1 MEKAKILIGIRQSY
15 SDGTEL
21 ECGQSCIALTHS
33 KGNGRNSKFFPARNP
48 KFPGQEKLYIEHC
61 REAGETCGIHMKKLG
76 VKEYEVTNGERI
88 RHTTH
93 EQVRCEEMM
102 PDDGIE
108 AFVSALE
115 KVLFN

>member
-1 MEKAKILIGIRQSY
+1 
-15 SDGTEL
+15 
-21 ECGQSCIALTHS
+21 
-33 KGNGRNSKFFPARNP
+33 
-48 KFPGQEKLYIEHC
+48 
-61 REAGETCGIHMKKLG
+61 MKKLG